1 MEIKSAKI
9 LLISDDKEKMFFN
22 KIKNIFKNDKSINLI
37 YSNSSTHNL
46 NNHMFFDLSMIFIDY
61 EFLNTDIE
69 ELLSFII
76 SYLSY
81 KPFVI
86 IFSKKQHNLSTK
98 NIYENALIF
107 SKPIDENFYNS
118 TKNMLDILRY
128 KLDISDVT
136 LLPGLLELTNVLEEK
151 FDNNENFSLLYIDID
166 KFKSFTDYYGL
177 KRATELLIHLS
188 QIIINV
194 MSEYVDFLNNIY
206 NIGGDDFAIIL
217 ADDHNIKELGDK
229 IIERFDEIVPK
240 YYDDED
246 LRKGYISVLNREGI
260 YEDFSLISLS
270 IISVTNNFNKYHSIM
285 DIYNEMKQLKYD
297 AKQFGGSI
305 LLQTD

>member
-86 IFSKKQHNLSTK
+86 IFSKKQHNLSSK

-128 KLDISDVT
+128 KLEINDVT

-217 ADDHNIKELGDK
+217 VDDHNIKELGDK

>member
-9 LLISDDKEKMFFN
+9 LLISDDEEKMFFN

-86 IFSKKQHNLSTK
+86 IFSKKQHNLSSK

-128 KLDISDVT
+128 KLEINDVT

-217 ADDHNIKELGDK
+217 VDDHNIKELGDK

-285 DIYNEMKQLKYD
+285 DIYNEMKQMKYE

-305 LLQTD
+305 LLQT

>member
-9 LLISDDKEKMFFN
+9 LLISDDKEKRFFN

-86 IFSKKQHNLSTK
+86 IFSKKQHNLSSK

-107 SKPIDENFYNS
+107 SKHIDENFYNS

-128 KLDISDVT
+128 YMKINDVT
-136 LLPGLLELTNVLEEK
+136 SLPGSLELINVLEEK

-177 KRATELLIHLS
+177 NRATELLIHLS

-285 DIYNEMKQLKYD
+285 DIYNEMKQMKYD

-305 LLQTD
+305 LLQT

>member
-86 IFSKKQHNLSTK
+86 IFSKKQHNLSSK

-107 SKPIDENFYNS
+107 SKHIDENFYNS

-128 KLDISDVT
+128 NMEINDVT
-136 LLPGLLELTNVLEEK
+136 SLPGLLELTNVLEEK

-177 KRATELLIHLS
+177 KRANELLIDLS

-194 MSEYVDFLNNIY
+194 MSEYVDFLKNIY

-246 LRKGYISVLNREGI
+246 LRKGYITVLNREGI

-270 IISVTNNFNKYHSIM
+270 IISVTNNFNKYHSIK
-285 DIYNEMKQLKYD
+285 DIYNEMKQMKYD
-297 AKQFGGSI
+297 AKQFGGNI
-305 LLQTD
+305 LLQT

>member
-1 MEIKSAKI
+1 MEIQSAKI
-9 LLISDDKEKMFFN
+9 LLISDDEEKMFFN

-86 IFSKKQHNLSTK
+86 IFSKKQHNLSSK

-128 KLDISDVT
+128 KLEINDVT

-217 ADDHNIKELGDK
+217 VDDHNIKELGDK

-285 DIYNEMKQLKYD
+285 DIYNEMKQMKYE

-305 LLQTD
+305 LLQT

>member
-86 IFSKKQHNLSTK
+86 IFSKKQHNLSSK

-128 KLDISDVT
+128 KLEINDVT

-217 ADDHNIKELGDK
+217 VDDHNIKELGDK

-285 DIYNEMKQLKYD
+285 DIYNEMKQMKYE

-305 LLQTD
+305 LLQT

>member
-86 IFSKKQHNLSTK
+86 IFSKKQHNLSSK

-128 KLDISDVT
+128 KLEINDVT

-217 ADDHNIKELGDK
+217 VDDHNIKELGDK

-285 DIYNEMKQLKYD
+285 DIYNEMKQMKYN

-305 LLQTD
+305 LLQT

>member
-86 IFSKKQHNLSTK
+86 IFSKKQHNLSSK

-128 KLDISDVT
+128 KLEINDVT

-217 ADDHNIKELGDK
+217 VDDHNIKELGDK

-285 DIYNEMKQLKYD
+285 DIYNEMKQMKYE

>member
-9 LLISDDKEKMFFN
+9 LLISDDKEKRFFN

-46 NNHMFFDLSMIFIDY
+46 NNHKFLDLSMIFIDY

-86 IFSKKQHNLSTK
+86 IFSKKHHNLSSK

-107 SKPIDENFYNS
+107 SKHIDENFYNS

-128 KLDISDVT
+128 NREINDVT
-136 LLPGLLELTNVLEEK
+136 LLPGPLELINVLEEK
-151 FDNNENFSLLYIDID
+151 FDNNENFSLIYIDID

-177 KRATELLIHLS
+177 KRANELLIDLS

-246 LRKGYISVLNREGI
+246 LRKGYISVLNRKGI
-260 YEDFSLISLS
+260 YEDFPLISLS

-285 DIYNEMKQLKYD
+285 DIYNEMKQMKYD

-305 LLQTD
+305 LLQVD